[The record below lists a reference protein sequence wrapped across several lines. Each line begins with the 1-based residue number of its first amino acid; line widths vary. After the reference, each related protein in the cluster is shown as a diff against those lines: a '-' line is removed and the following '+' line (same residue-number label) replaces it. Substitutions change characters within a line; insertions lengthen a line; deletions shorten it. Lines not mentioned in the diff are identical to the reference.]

1 MAAIEPPNNQAGIPA
16 PLNPVRPSTLRDISN
31 SRSYLQ
37 KLDYS
42 KSEFRSQVHAH
53 YVPLISIPEL
63 ELPNSATDEEIGSA
77 AVYDLR
83 LLVDHIPV
91 PAEPPWLANLNNTIQ
106 AIAND
111 MGQMRA
117 EVAQIRTDLTALV
130 ATVNTLTADVAILTA
145 NTGTSTNNITTLT
158 ANLAT
163 VTNDVALL
171 RQRSDEQPII
181 LANSRAGNKERLYNP
196 LALLPNNWAAP
207 LGPPNPIN
215 RDELLH
221 FSGEKLT
228 CYPQN
233 V

>member
-1 MAAIEPPNNQAGIPA
+1 MAAIVPPNNQAGIPA

-31 SRSYLQ
+31 SRRYLQ

-42 KSEFRSQVHAH
+42 KSEFRSQVH
-53 YVPLISIPEL
+53 YFPLISILEL

-91 PAEPPWLANLNNTIQ
+91 PAEPPWLANLNNAIQ
-106 AIAND
+106 AIADD
-111 MGQMRA
+111 MGEMRA
-117 EVAQIRTDLTALV
+117 EVAQIRTDLTTLV

-145 NTGTSTNNITTLT
+145 NTATSTNNIAILT